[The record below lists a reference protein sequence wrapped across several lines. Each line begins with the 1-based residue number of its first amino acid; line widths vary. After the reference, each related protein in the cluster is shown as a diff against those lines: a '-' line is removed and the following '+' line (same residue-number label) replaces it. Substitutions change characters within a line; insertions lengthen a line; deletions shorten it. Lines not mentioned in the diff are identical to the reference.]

1 MECPYC
7 GAAMESGAL
16 QSSHGIY
23 WLDQPAKYL
32 PPQWV
37 KTGEGLCDA
46 DNLMQS
52 PHIPASRCPK
62 CRKII
67 LTY

>member
-1 MECPYC
+1 MICPYC
-7 GAAMESGAL
+7 GAEMESGAL

-23 WLDQPAKYL
+23 WLNQAAKYC

-37 KTGEGLCDA
+37 KHAEGLCDA
-46 DNLMQS
+46 DHLMQS
-52 PHIPASRCPK
+52 PYVPAFRCPA

-67 LTY
+67 CSY

>member
-7 GAAMESGAL
+7 GAEMESGAL

-23 WLDQPAKYL
+23 WLNQAAKFR

-37 KTGEGLCDA
+37 KHAEGLCDA

-52 PHIPASRCPK
+52 PYIPASRCPR

>member
-32 PPQWV
+32 PPQCV
-37 KTGEGLCDA
+37 KAREGLCGA
-46 DNLMQS
+46 DNPIQS
-52 PHIPASRCPK
+52 PYIPAFRCPR
-62 CRKII
+62 CRKIMF
-67 LTY
+67 TY

>member
-1 MECPYC
+1 MEN
-7 GAAMESGAL
+7 GAL

-23 WLDQPAKYL
+23 WLNQPAKCL

-37 KTGEGLCDA
+37 KSAEGLCDV

-52 PHIPASRCPK
+52 PYIPASRCPK